1 MEKGVGRENNYK
13 KKKTHIYVHYYT
25 INEQKTCVNAIRV
38 ARHFACS
45 KPAAGIYCIV
55 MNVMIHKEIIITRME
70 ERSKLAAKFHV
81 FNFVYSL
88 KKRNLRLN

>member
-1 MEKGVGRENNYK
+1 M
-13 KKKTHIYVHYYT
+13 HYYT

-55 MNVMIHKEIIITRME
+55 MNVMIHKETIIIRME
-70 ERSKLAAKFHV
+70 EKSKLAAKF
-81 FNFVYSL
+81 SL
-88 KKRNLRLN
+88 KKGDFFLN

>member
-13 KKKTHIYVHYYT
+13 KYTHIYVHYYT

-55 MNVMIHKEIIITRME
+55 VMNVMIHKEIIIIIRM
-70 ERSKLAAKFHV
+70 
-81 FNFVYSL
+81 
-88 KKRNLRLN
+88 